1 MFRGRWESSIMS
13 SFVSVLFKF
22 LLGFIG
28 IMLISCTPVLLT
40 INDTFDF
47 SKYFNTFVGLLKDL
61 ADPSNWHLS
70 NFNSSTF
77 EKREISFLKYF
88 KGPYL
93 YSLSVLIISILLS
106 FFTALILAFITML
119 SNRKIKKNVLQ
130 ITKILESFPD
140 FSYVFLIQMVVVQV
154 YITTGYRILSFYS
167 LGGNLVYVAPI
178 VCLSVIPTL
187 LFFKLFLLLYKE
199 ELNQP
204 YVELAKSKGLTKV
217 EILIWHCSPNALKS
231 AFFQSK
237 SIIWLTLSSLVII
250 EYLFGMKGILYY
262 LRADFSPTGLTFI
275 LFSVFAP
282 FFIFYSFVEVLVDK
296 GNIERNVIFEKFN
309 LPFLHKQQL
318 RSLLKIS
325 NIRNSLSSIFMNRSS
340 NRFKR
345 WDIILP
351 LLIVLG
357 LLSISF
363 LYTILFHDQID
374 QINYI
379 YNEDGKLISRAPHPP
394 SKNVFFGTDPYG
406 YSILQQLLVGMKYTI
421 LLTLIIATIGVVAGY
436 LLAIVYVFYMNNKS
450 RKVINA
456 IADGMHFLP
465 LTLLVFILLNP
476 VLINST
482 GVWSTTLTERLVV
495 QILIMSIIVLPVT
508 TSSIGN
514 EMNETLKKEY
524 VQNSVIMG
532 GSLTWVIWKHINPQL
547 WTKLVLFWTQ
557 HIVQVLQMF
566 VHLGILSIFVGGAA
580 YYADTPYRLKPDIS
594 EISGMI
600 AISRD
605 VFVTKQFWMIIPP
618 LFVFMLLIYCFNLIA
633 DGISKKSIAKG
644 M

>member
-1 MFRGRWESSIMS
+1 MS
-13 SFVSVLFKF
+13 RIVSVLFKF
-22 LLGFIG
+22 LLGLLG
-28 IMLISCTPVLLT
+28 IMLISCTPTLFT
-40 INDTFDF
+40 INDAFDF
-47 SKYFNTFVGLLKDL
+47 HVYFKTFVGLLKDI
-61 ADPSNWHLS
+61 ANPSKWYLS
-70 NFNSSTF
+70 YFNTSMI
-77 EKREISFLKYF
+77 ERGKVSFLEYF

-93 YSLSVLIISILLS
+93 YSMSVLISSILLS
-106 FFTALILAFITML
+106 FITALLLAFLTML
-119 SNRKIKKNVLQ
+119 SNRTLKKIVLQ

-154 YITTGYRILSFYS
+154 YLATGYRILSFYS

-187 LFFKLFLLLYKE
+187 LFFKLFLLIYKE

-204 YVELAKSKGLTKV
+204 YVELAKSKGLNKV
-217 EILIWHCSPNALKS
+217 EILIRHCSSNVLKS

-262 LRADFSPTGLTFI
+262 LRADFSPTGITFI
-275 LFSVFAP
+275 LLSVFTP
-282 FFIFYSFVEVLVDK
+282 FFIFYSFVENFVYK
-296 GNIERNVIFEKFN
+296 GNVERNVIFEKYN
-309 LPFLHKQQL
+309 LPFLHSQQL
-318 RSLLKIS
+318 NSLFKIS
-325 NIRNSLSSIFMNRSS
+325 NKRISLSTFRI
-340 NRFKR
+340 RFKR

-351 LLIVLG
+351 ILIVFG

-363 LYTILFHDQID
+363 LYNILFHDQID

-379 YNEDGKLISRAPHPP
+379 YNEDGKLISKAPHPP
-394 SKNVFFGTDPYG
+394 SKSVFFGTDSYG
-406 YSILQQLLVGMKYTI
+406 YSILQQLLVGVKYTI
-421 LLTLIIATIGVVAGY
+421 LLTLIIATIRIVVGY
-436 LLAIVYVFYMNNKS
+436 IMAIVYVFYMNNKS

-465 LTLLVFILLNP
+465 LTLLVFILLVP

-482 GVWSTTLTERLVV
+482 GVWNTTLTERLVLQV
-495 QILIMSIIVLPVT
+495 LIMSIIVLPVT

-580 YYADTPYRLKPDIS
+580 YYEDTPYRLKPDIS

-618 LFVFMLLIYCFNLIA
+618 LLIFMLLIYCFNLIA
-633 DGISKKSIAKG
+633 EGISKKPKKYKRKNTG
-644 M
+644 L